1 MPDTFLPSIEA
12 PTAADPATG
21 LLRLEVDWPAALPR
35 LDALGPVRVV
45 TANSAVTH
53 QKFGRFGNV
62 SGNGHAIVVL
72 NRGVDLRI
80 FPRHWRR
87 TAYDPAAGAILI
99 QDAAGRPVHAIHR
112 TAETDAA
119 AWAAFLEEHRADGTA
134 AEDLNGDGLDGGQ
147 PAQTQPAETSAAA
160 LTGIDVAGIDV
171 AGLRAAW
178 AAMADVHEF
187 HGMLKR
193 FGVARLDAMRLAG
206 GDFAREISLAAVTG
220 LLRSARDDRM
230 EIMIFAGNA
239 GCIQIH
245 TGPISTLRMDGTL
258 LDIDDAGLAGD
269 EPGFRLHC
277 DTARLT
283 SAWVVFKP
291 TGKGGITTVELYNA
305 QGENC
310 AILCGQR
317 DEDKPERPEWRMLAR
332 SMPDLPGVA

>member
-12 PTAADPATG
+12 PAISDAATG

-45 TANSAVTH
+45 TTNGAVIH
-53 QKFGRFGNV
+53 EKLGRFGNV
-62 SGNGHAIVVL
+62 SGNGHAVIVL
-72 NRGVDLRI
+72 NRDVDLRI
-80 FPRHWRR
+80 FPRHWHR
-87 TAYDPAAGAILI
+87 TAHDPAAGAILV

-119 AWAAFLEEHRADGTA
+119 AWTAFLEEHRADGTA
-134 AEDLNGDGLDGGQ
+134 ADTLNDDDPNGNDLVGQ
-147 PAQTQPAETSAAA
+147 PAQTVAA
-160 LTGIDVAGIDV
+160 VPAGIDA

-178 AAMADVHEF
+178 AAMTDVHEF

-206 GDFAREISLAAVTG
+206 GDFAREIPLAAVAG
-220 LLRSARDDRM
+220 LLESARDDQL
-230 EIMIFAGNA
+230 EIMVFAGNA

-245 TGPISTLRMDGTL
+245 TGTITTLRADGAQ
-258 LDIDDAGLAGD
+258 LDIDD
-269 EPGFRLHC
+269 PGFRLTC
-277 DTARLT
+277 DMARLS

-317 DEDKPERPEWRMLAR
+317 DEDKPERTEWRLLAR
-332 SMPDLPGVA
+332 SMPTLPGVA

>member
-1 MPDTFLPSIEA
+1 MPDTSLPSIEG
-12 PTAADPATG
+12 PTVTAGATG
-21 LLRLEVDWPAALPR
+21 LLHLGVDWPVALPR

-45 TANSAVTH
+45 TANSAIAH
-53 QKFGRFGNV
+53 EKIGRFGNV
-62 SGNGHAIVVL
+62 SGNGHAIIVL
-72 NRGVDLRI
+72 NRDVDLRI

-87 TAYDPAAGAILI
+87 TAYDPAAGAILVSN
-99 QDAAGRPVHAIHR
+99 AAGQPVHAIHR
-112 TAETDAA
+112 TAKTDAA
-119 AWAAFLEEHRADGTA
+119 AWDAFLAEHRTDG
-134 AEDLNGDGLDGGQ
+134 
-147 PAQTQPAETSAAA
+147 
-160 LTGIDVAGIDV
+160 DVAADLDSGEAPVQTVATVPADIDV

-206 GDFAREISLAAVTG
+206 GEFAREIPLAAVTG
-220 LLRSARDDRM
+220 LLQSARDDRM
-230 EIMIFAGNA
+230 EIMIFVGNA

-245 TGPISTLRMDGTL
+245 TGTIATLRTDGAVL
-258 LDIDDAGLAGD
+258 GIDDPA
-269 EPGFRLHC
+269 FRLHC
-277 DTARLT
+277 DLARLS

-291 TGKGGITTVELYNA
+291 TDKGGITTVELYNA

-317 DEDKPERPEWRMLAR
+317 DEDKPERTEWRALAR

>member
-1 MPDTFLPSIEA
+1 MPDTSLPSIEA
-12 PTAADPATG
+12 PTVIDSATG
-21 LLRLEVDWPAALPR
+21 LPRLEVDWPAALPR

-45 TANSAVTH
+45 TANSAITH
-53 QKFGRFGNV
+53 EKVGRFGNV
-62 SGNGHAIVVL
+62 SGNGHAVIVL
-72 NRGVDLRI
+72 NREVDLRI

-87 TAYDPAAGAILI
+87 TSYDPAAGTILI
-99 QDAAGRPVHAIHR
+99 GNAAGQPVHAIHR

-119 AWAAFLEEHRADGTA
+119 AWDAFLADHRADGEPA
-134 AEDLNGDGLDGGQ
+134 GEVDNGEPPVQ
-147 PAQTQPAETSAAA
+147 TVATVPA
-160 LTGIDVAGIDV
+160 DIDV

-206 GDFAREISLAAVTG
+206 GEFAREIPLPAVTG
-220 LLRSARDDRM
+220 LLESARDDRM
-230 EIMIFAGNA
+230 EIMIFVGNA

-245 TGPISTLRMDGTL
+245 TGTIATLRTDGPR
-258 LDIDDAGLAGD
+258 LDIDD
-269 EPGFRLHC
+269 PGFRLHC
-277 DTARLT
+277 DMDRLS

-291 TGKGGITTVELYNA
+291 TDKGGITTVELYNA

-317 DEDKPERPEWRMLAR
+317 DEDKPERAEWRALAR

>member
-1 MPDTFLPSIEA
+1 MPDTSLPSIKA
-12 PTAADPATG
+12 PTVTDTATG
-21 LLRLEVDWPAALPR
+21 HLRLEVDWPAVLPR
-35 LDALGPVRVV
+35 LDVLGPVRIV
-45 TANSAVTH
+45 TANSAITH
-53 QKFGRFGNV
+53 EKVGRFGNV
-62 SGNGHAIVVL
+62 SGNGHAIIVL
-72 NRGVDLRI
+72 NRDVDLRI

-99 QDAAGRPVHAIHR
+99 RNAAGHLVHAIHR

-119 AWAAFLEEHRADGTA
+119 AWDTLLDEHRADG
-134 AEDLNGDGLDGGQ
+134 DLADEVESGEPPVQ
-147 PAQTQPAETSAAA
+147 TVATVPA
-160 LTGIDVAGIDV
+160 DIDV

-206 GDFAREISLAAVTG
+206 GDFAREIPLAAVTG
-220 LLRSARDDRM
+220 LLESARDDRM
-230 EIMIFAGNA
+230 EIMIFVGNA

-245 TGPISTLRMDGTL
+245 TGTIATLRTDGAL
-258 LDIDDAGLAGD
+258 LGIDDPA
-269 EPGFRLHC
+269 FRLHC
-277 DTARLT
+277 DMARLS

-291 TGKGGITTVELYNA
+291 TDKGGITTVELYNA

-317 DEDKPERPEWRMLAR
+317 DEDKPERTEWRMLAR
-332 SMPDLPGVA
+332 SMPDLPGVS

>member
-1 MPDTFLPSIEA
+1 MPDTSLPSIEA
-12 PTAADPATG
+12 PTVTDSETG
-21 LLRLEVDWPAALPR
+21 LLRLEVDWPVALPR

-45 TANSAVTH
+45 TANSAIIH
-53 QKFGRFGNV
+53 EKIGRFGNV
-62 SGNGHAIVVL
+62 SGNGHAIIVL
-72 NRGVDLRI
+72 NRDVDLRI

-99 QDAAGRPVHAIHR
+99 RNAAGQPVHTIHR
-112 TAETDAA
+112 TAETDGA
-119 AWAAFLEEHRADGTA
+119 AWDTFLAAHRTDGDVADEVESGEE
-134 AEDLNGDGLDGGQ
+134 
-147 PAQTQPAETSAAA
+147 PVQTVATVP
-160 LTGIDVAGIDV
+160 AGIDV

-206 GDFAREISLAAVTG
+206 GEFAREIPLAAVTG
-220 LLRSARDDRM
+220 LLQSARDDRM
-230 EIMIFAGNA
+230 EIMIFVGNA

-245 TGPISTLRMDGTL
+245 TGTIATLRTAGER
-258 LDIDDAGLAGD
+258 LDIDDPA
-269 EPGFRLHC
+269 FRLHC
-277 DTARLT
+277 DTARLS

-291 TGKGGITTVELYNA
+291 TDKGGITTVELYNA

-317 DEDKPERPEWRMLAR
+317 DEDKPERTEWRALAR